1 MNLISEVHLLKL
13 RNQELIILIVTV
25 VIFAGFSIFLDKIT
39 DLDPNSFISKNQV
52 KVHQLFFC
60 TVMKDDVELKREGK
74 VHILM

>member
-1 MNLISEVHLLKL
+1 MYCTIFIIFLKF
-13 RNQELIILIVTV
+13 LIITL
-25 VIFAGFSIFLDKIT
+25 FAYSKGCLNLNFSTFLDKIT

>member
-1 MNLISEVHLLKL
+1 MYCTIFIIFLKF
-13 RNQELIILIVTV
+13 LIITL
-25 VIFAGFSIFLDKIT
+25 FANSKGCLNLNFSTFLDKIT

>member
-1 MNLISEVHLLKL
+1 MFKFKL
-13 RNQELIILIVTV
+13 FNFV
-25 VIFAGFSIFLDKIT
+25 DKIT